1 MNYLCVDG
9 WWVEV
14 GRGRSRSWSMVYD
27 VVIVWRFIAV
37 IGWMWMLMSGRKWRE
52 GKWYENGGKKTLL
65 TRGVDYL
72 AGDYYFKQN
81 IAKNNRVLKYNIARP
96 LVLAYCQHPTS
107 EP

>member
-37 IGWMWMLMSGRKWRE
+37 IGWMWMLMIWREKMAGRKVVRKWRE
-52 GKWYENGGKKTLL
+52 ENPTYTWRRLFGGRLL
-65 TRGVDYL
+65 L
-72 AGDYYFKQN
+72 
-81 IAKNNRVLKYNIARP
+81 
-96 LVLAYCQHPTS
+96 
-107 EP
+107 